1 MGKTLPLLPPN
12 LATERESTG
21 NIASAGREE
30 NESGNRIPRCDV
42 PFFCVSFRF
51 ILFMQSK
58 FSIQS
63 SAIRID
69 LSEMRGRVCRE
80 KPLPIAP
87 VGVRERERER
97 EREQLRF
104 DENPLRLAR
113 ALPPLSPLS
122 SPLRR
127 PYNRPHS

>member
-1 MGKTLPLLPPN
+1 MGKTLLLLPPSK
-12 LATERESTG
+12 LQSRRESTG
-21 NIASAGREE
+21 NIASAGRDE
-30 NESGNRIPRCDV
+30 NESGNRIPRCS
-42 PFFCVSFRF
+42 FCVSLRF

-63 SAIRID
+63 SAKRID
-69 LSEMRGRVCRE
+69 LSERE
-80 KPLPIAP
+80 SLSGKTVAD
-87 VGVRERERER
+87 RSRRSERDG

-113 ALPPLSPLS
+113 ALPSTA
-122 SPLRR
+122 RR